1 MVSSKNVSY
10 AYSGGQKIIF
20 PDLHCDAG
28 QLLLVL
34 GKSGIG
40 KTTLLH
46 LLGGLI
52 RSQAGEIFIG
62 KQNLGALDGKQVD
75 GFRGKNIGIIFQNNH
90 FVQSLNVIENLLL
103 AQSLA
108 GNPPDKKTC
117 QSWLDKLGIGHKSR
131 SSLNR
136 LSQGERQRVA
146 IARALVNSP
155 KLILADEPTSALD
168 DENTKAVISLL
179 QEQAKEVGSAL
190 IIVTHDTRL
199 KEIISDQI
207 TLS

>member
-1 MVSSKNVSY
+1 MISTRNLSY
-10 AYSGGQKIIF
+10 AYPGGQQISF
-20 PDLHCDAG
+20 PDMDCQSG
-28 QLLLVL
+28 NILLVL

-52 RSQAGEIFIG
+52 GIQQGEIKIG
-62 KQNLGALDGKQVD
+62 DQSVQALDDKQMD
-75 GFRGKNIGIIFQNNH
+75 KFRGKNIGIIFQNNH
-90 FVQSLNVIENLLL
+90 FVQSLNVLENLLL
-103 AQSLA
+103 SQSLA
-108 GNPPDKKTC
+108 GIPVDKNLC
-117 QSWLDKLGIGHKSR
+117 QKWLDKLAIGPKAK
-131 SSLNR
+131 SSLHQ

-146 IARALVNSP
+146 IARALVNAP

-168 DENTKAVISLL
+168 DENTKSVIALL
-179 QEQAKEVGSAL
+179 QEQARELGSAL

-199 KEIISDQI
+199 KNIISDQI

>member
-1 MVSSKNVSY
+1 MVSTHKVSF
-10 AYSGGQKIIF
+10 AYSGGRTINF
-20 PDLHCDAG
+20 PDLKCDAG

-52 RSQAGEIFIG
+52 EIQQGEIVIG
-62 KQNLGALDGKQVD
+62 DQNLQVLDSKNMD
-75 GFRGKNIGIIFQNNH
+75 RFRGKNIGIIFQNNH
-90 FVQSLNVIENLLL
+90 FVQSLNVMENLLL

-108 GNPPDKKTC
+108 GNRADKIIC
-117 QSWLDKLGIGHKSR
+117 QSWLDKLSIGHKST
-131 SSLNR
+131 SSLHQ

-146 IARALVNSP
+146 IARALVNAP

-168 DENTKAVISLL
+168 DENTKSVIALL
-179 QEQAKEVGSAL
+179 QEQAIELGSAL

-199 KEIISDQI
+199 KNIISDQI

>member
-1 MVSSKNVSY
+1 MVSTRNFSY
-10 AYSGGQKIIF
+10 VYPGAREIIF
-20 PDLHCDAG
+20 PDMDCQPG
-28 QLLLVL
+28 NILLVL

-52 RSQAGEIFIG
+52 GVQKGEIIIG
-62 KQNLGALDGKQVD
+62 DQNLQALDSKKMD
-75 GFRGKNIGIIFQNNH
+75 NFRGKNIGIIFQNNH
-90 FVQSLNVIENLLL
+90 FVQSLNVLENLLL
-103 AQSLA
+103 SQSLA
-108 GNPPDKKTC
+108 GNTANKSQC
-117 QSWLDKLGIGHKSR
+117 QTWLDKLAIGHKAK
-131 SSLNR
+131 SSLHQ
-136 LSQGERQRVA
+136 LSQGEKQRVA
-146 IARALVNSP
+146 IARALVNAP

-168 DENTKAVISLL
+168 DENTKAVITLL

-199 KEIISDQI
+199 KNIISDQI